1 MQNTISRSKLESTI
15 KSLKGKIFNVC
26 WTKKSGELRCAN
38 VRCGVYTKTKSTGK
52 RKGIANH
59 SNSYVTVWLMHN
71 QQGNTFYAESGY
83 RVINL
88 DTVEFISFNKMTHRV
103 TPSAILE
110 FHDTTQSAA

>member
-15 KSLKGKIFNVC
+15 KALKGKIFNVC

-38 VRCGVYTKTKSTGK
+38 VRCGVYKKRTSTGWG
-52 RKGIANH
+52 KGKAKN
-59 SNSYVTVWLMHN
+59 SNSLLTVWLMQN

-83 RVINL
+83 RLINL
-88 DTVEFISFNKMTHRV
+88 DTIEFITLKGKVHRV

-110 FHDTTQSAA
+110 FHDTTISAA